1 MPFRPAG
8 RVGILL
14 GEGGL
19 KAMRL
24 HIGLVHQVNAILV
37 AQLIPVP

>member
-1 MPFRPAG
+1 MPLGPAG

-24 HIGLVHQVNAILV
+24 HIGLVHQVDAVLV
-37 AQLIPVP
+37 AQLIPAA